1 MQRAAFIMHS
11 KLALMR
17 ANGYIATR
25 FFREHDLE
33 HVKKKYVER
42 QGEAVGSYLLLHRL
56 LCCILLQAGRY
67 KNFYY
72 YYYLFANKMTDGQ
85 GITDKQKYFLCFYYS
100 FT

>member
-56 LCCILLQAGRY
+56 LCCILLQESYTVPTSALYMIPTR
-67 KNFYY
+67 
-72 YYYLFANKMTDGQ
+72 
-85 GITDKQKYFLCFYYS
+85 
-100 FT
+100 